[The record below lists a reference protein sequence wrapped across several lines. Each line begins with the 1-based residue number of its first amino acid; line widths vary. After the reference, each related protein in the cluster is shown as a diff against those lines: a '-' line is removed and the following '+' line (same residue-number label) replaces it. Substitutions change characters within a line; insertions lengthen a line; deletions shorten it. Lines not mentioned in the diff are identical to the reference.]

1 MTQQNEQQLPPG
13 LANLVANVPPA
24 AAPTP
29 SHVQVMPNPVIQP
42 QAPVQPGQ
50 VGAPQ
55 QLAIPTQ
62 QPQPVPTSAMTPH
75 YQPAAVPVAGQPVV
89 PQAPAQPAP
98 VAPPAAGAV
107 LPENLEVPPP
117 PAFTPNGEIVGTLA
131 GNLEG
136 DPQLAP
142 SISYLE
148 AFSDKLDTVRAFGK
162 AAENRDPR
170 FIDEHYLK
178 EVLGP
183 AQAQHVINVA
193 KGVLTYVDAQT
204 KAVLSQTYAAVGGE
218 AILKQAAGV
227 FNQHADPAT
236 KAAIG
241 RLMDSGDAQ
250 AMQYAAKQIVAFA
263 QGSGA
268 VVQATGQP
276 LGAAAPALAAL
287 SAEQYRLEVS
297 KLPLNASEAEMA
309 ALRERRKAGMAQ
321 GI

>member
-1 MTQQNEQQLPPG
+1 M
-13 LANLVANVPPA
+13 
-24 AAPTP
+24 
-29 SHVQVMPNPVIQP
+29 
-42 QAPVQPGQ
+42 
-50 VGAPQ
+50 
-55 QLAIPTQ
+55 
-62 QPQPVPTSAMTPH
+62 
-75 YQPAAVPVAGQPVV
+75 
-89 PQAPAQPAP
+89 
-98 VAPPAAGAV
+98 
-107 LPENLEVPPP
+107 
-117 PAFTPNGEIVGTLA
+117 
-131 GNLEG
+131 
-136 DPQLAP
+136 
-142 SISYLE
+142 
-148 AFSDKLDTVRAFGK
+148 
-162 AAENRDPR
+162 
-170 FIDEHYLK
+170 
-178 EVLGP
+178 
-183 AQAQHVINVA
+183 A

-236 KAAIG
+236 TAAIG